1 MKTELYQLLE
11 KCTIAR
17 KERDKMRNLV
27 IRKPEFIPE
36 LCSIAFYLEDEIH
49 IKAYWILELVSEKKL
64 KLLAPYFED
73 FCETIQKLSDDSAK
87 RTASHLIFYLT
98 KSNHRANG
106 ITLTQLQETQI
117 IEMCF
122 DWLIRDEK
130 VATKVYAIKALFVLG
145 KKYDWIHPE
154 LKNIIQQD
162 YANHTAAYQAATRN
176 ILKKLKA

>member
-1 MKTELYQLLE
+1 MKSELYQLLE
-11 KCTIAR
+11 NCTIAR

-27 IRKPEFIPE
+27 IRKPELTPE
-36 LCSIAFYLEDEIH
+36 LCSIAFHLEDEIH
-49 IKAYWILELVSEKKL
+49 IKAYWILELISEKKL
-64 KLLAPYFED
+64 KLLVPYIED
-73 FCETIQKLSDDSAK
+73 FCETIPKLTDDSAK
-87 RTASHLIFYLT
+87 RTASHIIYYLA

-106 ITLTQLQETQI
+106 INLTQLQETQI

-162 YANHTAAYQAATRN
+162 YTHHTAAYQAATRI
-176 ILKKLKA
+176 ILKKLK

>member
-1 MKTELYQLLE
+1 MKSEFYQLLE
-11 KCTIAR
+11 NCSIAR

-36 LCSIAFYLEDEIH
+36 LCAIAFHLEDEIH
-49 IKAYWILELVSEKKL
+49 TKAYWILELVSEKKL
-64 KLLAPYFED
+64 KLLIPYLEG
-73 FCETIQKLSDDSAK
+73 FCETIPKLADDSAK
-87 RTASHLIFYLT
+87 RTASHIIFYLS

-106 ITLTQLQETQI
+106 IALTQLQETQF

-162 YANHTAAYQAATRN
+162 YANHTAAYQAATRI
-176 ILKKLKA
+176 ILKKMKP

>member
-1 MKTELYQLLE
+1 MKSELYLLLE
-11 KCTIAR
+11 NCTIAR

-27 IRKPEFIPE
+27 IRKPEFIAE
-36 LCSIAFYLEDEIH
+36 LCSIAFYLEEDIH

-64 KLLAPYFED
+64 KLLVPYIED
-73 FCETIQKLSDDSAK
+73 FCDAIPKLTDDSAK
-87 RTASHLIFYLT
+87 RTASHIIYYLA

-106 ITLTQLQETQI
+106 INLTQFQETQI

-154 LKNIIQQD
+154 LKNIIQQN
-162 YANHTAAYQAATRN
+162 YANHSAAYQAATRI
-176 ILKKLKA
+176 ILKKLK

>member
-1 MKTELYQLLE
+1 MKSELHQLLE
-11 KCTIAR
+11 NCSIAR

-36 LCSIAFYLEDEIH
+36 LCDIAFHLEDEMH

-64 KLLAPYFED
+64 RLLTPYFED
-73 FCETIQKLSDDSAK
+73 FCEIIPKLTDDSAK
-87 RTASHLIFYLT
+87 RTASHLIFFLT

-106 ITLTQLQETQI
+106 INLTQLQETQI

-145 KKYDWIHPE
+145 KKYEWIHVE

-162 YANHTAAYQAATRN
+162 YANHSEAYQAATRN
-176 ILKKLKA
+176 ILKKMKV

>member
-1 MKTELYQLLE
+1 MKSEFYQLLE
-11 KCTIAR
+11 NCTIAR

-36 LCSIAFYLEDEIH
+36 LCSIAFDLKEDIH
-49 IKAYWILELVSEKKL
+49 IKAYWVLELISEKKL
-64 KLLAPYFED
+64 KLLVPYIED
-73 FCETIQKLSDDSAK
+73 FCETVPKLTDDSAK
-87 RTASHLIFYLT
+87 RTASHIIFYLA

-106 ITLTQLQETQI
+106 INLTQLQETQI

-162 YANHTAAYQAATRN
+162 YTTHTAAYQAATRI
-176 ILKKLKA
+176 ILKKIK